1 MSVRDLPVLRS
12 ELLEVLSELSRDRF
26 FVEYNVYFS
35 CHLLQSAVAL
45 HGLGTSKVK
54 VYGIKQNSR
63 TSGATIL
70 ELGDIYS
77 DMISIETPWT

>member
-12 ELLEVLSELSRDRF
+12 EVLRSLSELSRDRF
-26 FVEYNVYFS
+26 FVEFNAYFS

-54 VYGIKQNSR
+54 PFWSL
-63 TSGATIL
+63 L
-70 ELGDIYS
+70 EHPDLNQLRVTCNWNFS
-77 DMISIETPWT
+77 MLW